1 LKGTFVN
8 LFLNFLTTTLV
19 NINQLDAAV
28 FLGVRFKKAAV
39 ELKYLRPKTKKFL
52 RQTRIVQFI
61 ETPIPSDFIKVNF

>member
-28 FLGVRFKKAAV
+28 FLGVRFKKAVV